1 MPEELRDQLHKA
13 VQTLN
18 SGGTLLYPTDTLW
31 GLGCDAT
38 DGSAVAKI
46 SALKG
51 RSAAKSF
58 VCLVPNDGM
67 LQRLVPDIPEVAWE
81 LLDATTTPLTLVLPN
96 VKGLAAEALAPDGSG
111 AFRIVRDGV
120 CNRLLTAF
128 GKPLISSSA
137 NISGEAFPRKQF
149 EIDPR
154 ILNGVD
160 YALIL
165 QPEPAMTS
173 KPSAIIKLGAGGEV
187 EVIRN

>member
-1 MPEELRDQLHKA
+1 M
-13 VQTLN
+13 
-18 SGGTLLYPTDTLW
+18 
-31 GLGCDAT
+31 
-38 DGSAVAKI
+38 
-46 SALKG
+46 LKQ
-51 RSAAKSF
+51 RPASKSF
-58 VCLVPNDGM
+58 VCLLANDAM
-67 LQRLVPDIPEVAWE
+67 LERHVDQVPDVAWE

-96 VKGLAAEALAPDGSG
+96 VKGLASEALAPDGSG

-120 CNRLLTAF
+120 CGQLLQKF

-137 NISGEAFPRKQF
+137 NISGGGFPRRQA

-165 QPEPAMTS
+165 EPEPAMAS